1 MTSLGPIRTGLSAS
15 GRGSPA
21 ATGHTPTD
29 FSHETLTGCDPRA
42 RAPAD
47 NPRKPFSQRRS
58 RARMQPRR
66 SRRRSRAR
74 IERPA
79 DLTGNSRRAHLIR
92 LAMDLRGGHAPSVH
106 AAAIEISRLAVA
118 AEGPGAPF
126 TATHRGQQLLRLIHI
141 VVQNVG
147 LEDKVGALTALRL
160 LKADDTLLQ
169 KLLKAGVLPSLLG
182 IIRADATA
190 AATDADADG
199 DGAAAEAA
207 RAEATAAAA
216 RAVQAFSSSGDAL
229 TTLLRG
235 GAVEV
240 LSAYACRRGGEVAD
254 PIRSESK
261 PAPPGDGSGTPDV
274 AAKHRA
280 SAAKSCVVAMARVS
294 GSYLTDL
301 DEHAAFE
308 RDAGQSPDAPGSI
321 ESALDPAAATSALSV
336 ARSLLALLESDLV
349 VSHGEACVGLERLA
363 ASGRAGRAAACQV
376 GCVLPLMAA
385 ALAGNPKQ
393 RGLAMEALEALTI
406 GNRDNSPGERTRAA
420 AAAARGADDV
430 VGGASDAPMDADDDD
445 AAAGGGGVGDPRE
458 IAARAQAQITAT
470 HRTTPG
476 VKRGRVQTAGYTDL
490 SATTLGVIGTAAKV
504 GETFF
509 GGLIAILGEILSLRG
524 PLERAAAD
532 AALALWALAWQP
544 SNRAAAVPVVT
555 APLAKLY
562 EEGRDAAADDA
573 GATLS
578 VLVRNDADAREII
591 RAMGPHGADLVA
603 YLLESGEAN
612 EGEGPSPK
620 ARGGAAD
627 NFFKRMAEGGIGPSR
642 LGGGTAS
649 ASPGL
654 ARCISGRYD

>member
-1 MTSLGPIRTGLSAS
+1 M
-15 GRGSPA
+15 
-21 ATGHTPTD
+21 
-29 FSHETLTGCDPRA
+29 
-42 RAPAD
+42 
-47 NPRKPFSQRRS
+47 
-58 RARMQPRR
+58 
-66 SRRRSRAR
+66 
-74 IERPA
+74 
-79 DLTGNSRRAHLIR
+79 
-92 LAMDLRGGHAPSVH
+92 H

-182 IIRADATA
+182 IIRADATDSD
-190 AATDADADG
+190 DADETNG
-199 DGAAAEAA
+199 DVLKAALH

-254 PIRSESK
+254 PIRRSSESSK
-261 PAPPGDGSGTPDV
+261 SPKSAPLFGDGSGSVPDV
-274 AAKHRA
+274 VAEHRA

-301 DEHAAFE
+301 DEHAAF
-308 RDAGQSPDAPGSI
+308 DKSDGSYEGNGASSVDGFI
-321 ESALDPAAATSALSV
+321 DPAVQASALSV

-393 RGLAMEALEALTI
+393 RGFAMEALEALTI
-406 GNRDNSPGERTRAA
+406 GTRDNSPGERTN

-430 VGGASDAPMDADDDD
+430 IGGTDAPMDVDDSYDDVYGGNGGNDD
-445 AAAGGGGVGDPRE
+445 ATGGGGVGDPRDL
-458 IAARAQAQITAT
+458 AARAQAQMTAT
-470 HRTTPG
+470 HRTTPPPG
-476 VKRGRVQTAGYTDL
+476 VKRERVQTAGYTGL

-509 GGLIAILGEILSLRG
+509 GRLIAILGEILSLRG

-544 SNRAAAVPVVT
+544 SNRAVVVPVVT

-578 VLVRNDADAREII
+578 VLLRNDATAREMI

-603 YLLESGEAN
+603 YLSGSGDAN

-620 ARGGAAD
+620 ALGGSAD
-627 NFFKRMAEGGIGPSR
+627 NFFKRARARATEGGMGPSR
-642 LGGGTAS
+642 LGAGPAS

>member
-1 MTSLGPIRTGLSAS
+1 
-15 GRGSPA
+15 
-21 ATGHTPTD
+21 
-29 FSHETLTGCDPRA
+29 
-42 RAPAD
+42 
-47 NPRKPFSQRRS
+47 
-58 RARMQPRR
+58 
-66 SRRRSRAR
+66 
-74 IERPA
+74 
-79 DLTGNSRRAHLIR
+79 
-92 LAMDLRGGHAPSVH
+92 MDLRGGHAPSAH

-190 AATDADADG
+190 AAPAADADG

-240 LSAYACRRGGEVAD
+240 LSSYACRRGGEVAD
-254 PIRSESK
+254 PIRSSESSK
-261 PAPPGDGSGTPDV
+261 TYAPDGGRGSSDV
-274 AAKHRA
+274 AAERHRA

-301 DEHAAFE
+301 DERAAFE
-308 RDAGQSPDAPGSI
+308 SGQPGQSPGGGPDGAPSVD
-321 ESALDPAAATSALSV
+321 ALDPAAANAALSV

-406 GNRDNSPGERTRAA
+406 GTRDNSPGERTRAA

-430 VGGASDAPMDADDDD
+430 VGGASDAPMDVDDDD

>member
-1 MTSLGPIRTGLSAS
+1 
-15 GRGSPA
+15 
-21 ATGHTPTD
+21 
-29 FSHETLTGCDPRA
+29 
-42 RAPAD
+42 
-47 NPRKPFSQRRS
+47 
-58 RARMQPRR
+58 
-66 SRRRSRAR
+66 
-74 IERPA
+74 
-79 DLTGNSRRAHLIR
+79 
-92 LAMDLRGGHAPSVH
+92 MDLRGGHAPSAH

-190 AATDADADG
+190 ATDADADG

-240 LSAYACRRGGEVAD
+240 LSSYACRRGGEVAD
-254 PIRSESK
+254 PIRSSESSK
-261 PAPPGDGSGTPDV
+261 TYAPDGGRGSSDV
-274 AAKHRA
+274 AAERHRA

-301 DEHAAFE
+301 DERAAFE
-308 RDAGQSPDAPGSI
+308 SGQSGQSPDGGPDGASVD
-321 ESALDPAAATSALSV
+321 ALDPAAANAALSV

-406 GNRDNSPGERTRAA
+406 GTRDNSPGERTRAA

-430 VGGASDAPMDADDDD
+430 VGGASDAPMDVDDDD
-445 AAAGGGGVGDPRE
+445 DDTAAGGGVGDPRE

>member
-1 MTSLGPIRTGLSAS
+1 MLT
-15 GRGSPA
+15 
-21 ATGHTPTD
+21 HD
-29 FSHETLTGCDPRA
+29 SH
-42 RAPAD
+42 
-47 NPRKPFSQRRS
+47 
-58 RARMQPRR
+58 
-66 SRRRSRAR
+66 
-74 IERPA
+74 
-79 DLTGNSRRAHLIR
+79 
-92 LAMDLRGGHAPSVH
+92 
-106 AAAIEISRLAVA
+106 
-118 AEGPGAPF
+118 
-126 TATHRGQQLLRLIHI
+126 
-141 VVQNVG
+141 
-147 LEDKVGALTALRL
+147 
-160 LKADDTLLQ
+160 
-169 KLLKAGVLPSLLG
+169 
-182 IIRADATA
+182 
-190 AATDADADG
+190 
-199 DGAAAEAA
+199 
-207 RAEATAAAA
+207 
-216 RAVQAFSSSGDAL
+216 
-229 TTLLRG
+229 
-235 GAVEV
+235 
-240 LSAYACRRGGEVAD
+240 
-254 PIRSESK
+254 
-261 PAPPGDGSGTPDV
+261 
-274 AAKHRA
+274 
-280 SAAKSCVVAMARVS
+280 
-294 GSYLTDL
+294 
-301 DEHAAFE
+301 
-308 RDAGQSPDAPGSI
+308 
-321 ESALDPAAATSALSV
+321 
-336 ARSLLALLESDLV
+336 
-349 VSHGEACVGLERLA
+349 ACVGLERLT

-406 GNRDNSPGERTRAA
+406 GTRDNSPGERTRAA

-430 VGGASDAPMDADDDD
+430 VGGASDAPMDVDDDD

-532 AALALWALAWQP
+532 TALALWALAWQP

>member
-1 MTSLGPIRTGLSAS
+1 
-15 GRGSPA
+15 
-21 ATGHTPTD
+21 
-29 FSHETLTGCDPRA
+29 
-42 RAPAD
+42 
-47 NPRKPFSQRRS
+47 
-58 RARMQPRR
+58 
-66 SRRRSRAR
+66 
-74 IERPA
+74 
-79 DLTGNSRRAHLIR
+79 
-92 LAMDLRGGHAPSVH
+92 MDLRGGHAPSAH

-182 IIRADATA
+182 IIRADATD
-190 AATDADADG
+190 ATDADADG

-254 PIRSESK
+254 PIRSESSK
-261 PAPPGDGSGTPDV
+261 TSPDGGPGSSDV
-274 AAKHRA
+274 AAKQHRA

-301 DEHAAFE
+301 DERAAFE
-308 RDAGQSPDAPGSI
+308 SGQPGQSPGGGPDGAPSVD
-321 ESALDPAAATSALSV
+321 ALDPAAANAALSV

-406 GNRDNSPGERTRAA
+406 GTRDNSPGERTRAA
-420 AAAARGADDV
+420 AAARVADDV
-430 VGGASDAPMDADDDD
+430 VGGASDAPRDVDDDD

-458 IAARAQAQITAT
+458 MAARAQAQITAT

>member
-1 MTSLGPIRTGLSAS
+1 MR
-15 GRGSPA
+15 
-21 ATGHTPTD
+21 
-29 FSHETLTGCDPRA
+29 
-42 RAPAD
+42 
-47 NPRKPFSQRRS
+47 
-58 RARMQPRR
+58 
-66 SRRRSRAR
+66 
-74 IERPA
+74 
-79 DLTGNSRRAHLIR
+79 
-92 LAMDLRGGHAPSVH
+92 

-190 AATDADADG
+190 AATAATDADG

-261 PAPPGDGSGTPDV
+261 PAPPGDRSGTPDV

-363 ASGRAGRAAACQV
+363 VSGRAGRAAACQV

-393 RGLAMEALEALTI
+393 RGVALEALEALTI
-406 GNRDNSPGERTRAA
+406 GTRDNSPGERTNERT
-420 AAAARGADDV
+420 AAAAREAGDV
-430 VGGASDAPMDADDDD
+430 VGGGRWTSSSDAPMDVDDDD
-445 AAAGGGGVGDPRE
+445 AAAAGGVGDPRE

-470 HRTTPG
+470 HRTTPAG
-476 VKRGRVQTAGYTDL
+476 VKRERVQTAGYTGL

-509 GGLIAILGEILSLRG
+509 GRLIAILGEILSLRG

-591 RAMGPHGADLVA
+591 RASGPHGADLVA
-603 YLLESGEAN
+603 YLLESGGEGN
-612 EGEGPSPK
+612 EGEGPSPR
-620 ARGGAAD
+620 AQGGASN
-627 NFFKRMAEGGIGPSR
+627 NFFKKRMAEVKPRSEGLTPIGPSR
-642 LGGGTAS
+642 LGAGTAS
-649 ASPGL
+649 PSPGL

>member
-1 MTSLGPIRTGLSAS
+1 M
-15 GRGSPA
+15 
-21 ATGHTPTD
+21 
-29 FSHETLTGCDPRA
+29 
-42 RAPAD
+42 
-47 NPRKPFSQRRS
+47 
-58 RARMQPRR
+58 
-66 SRRRSRAR
+66 
-74 IERPA
+74 
-79 DLTGNSRRAHLIR
+79 
-92 LAMDLRGGHAPSVH
+92 H
-106 AAAIEISRLAVA
+106 AAAIDISRLAVA

-182 IIRADATA
+182 IIRADAT
-190 AATDADADG
+190 DGDGDGDADG
-199 DGAAAEAA
+199 DGLKAA

-254 PIRSESK
+254 PIRPSGSSK
-261 PAPPGDGSGTPDV
+261 SPKSAPPGDGPGDSPDV

-301 DEHAAFE
+301 DENKAFDE
-308 RDAGQSPDAPGSI
+308 SPDGVRQSPDGAPSVD
-321 ESALDPAAATSALSV
+321 ALDPAAATSALSV

-393 RGLAMEALEALTI
+393 RGFAMEAMEALTI
-406 GNRDNSPGERTRAA
+406 GTRDNSPGERTTRTP
-420 AAAARGADDV
+420 AARGADDV
-430 VGGASDAPMDADDDD
+430 IGGTDDSYSMDVDGSCDGGIEGIDTT
-445 AAAGGGGVGDPRE
+445 GGGVGDPRE

-470 HRTTPG
+470 HRTTPTPG
-476 VKRGRVQTAGYTDL
+476 IKRERVQTAGYTDL

-509 GGLIAILGEILSLRG
+509 GRLIAILGEILSLRG

-578 VLVRNDADAREII
+578 VLVRNDATAREII
-591 RAMGPHGADLVA
+591 RAMGPHGSDLVA
-603 YLLESGEAN
+603 YLSESGEGN

-620 ARGGAAD
+620 AQGGAAD
-627 NFFKRMAEGGIGPSR
+627 NFFKRARAAAAAEGGIGPSR
-642 LGGGTAS
+642 LGAGPAS

>member
-1 MTSLGPIRTGLSAS
+1 M
-15 GRGSPA
+15 
-21 ATGHTPTD
+21 
-29 FSHETLTGCDPRA
+29 
-42 RAPAD
+42 
-47 NPRKPFSQRRS
+47 
-58 RARMQPRR
+58 
-66 SRRRSRAR
+66 
-74 IERPA
+74 
-79 DLTGNSRRAHLIR
+79 
-92 LAMDLRGGHAPSVH
+92 H

-190 AATDADADG
+190 ADADDDDDG
-199 DGAAAEAA
+199 PAAEAA

-363 ASGRAGRAAACQV
+363 VSGRAGRAAACQV

-393 RGLAMEALEALTI
+393 RGVALEALEALTI
-406 GNRDNSPGERTRAA
+406 GTRDNSPGERTNERT
-420 AAAARGADDV
+420 AAAAREAGDV
-430 VGGASDAPMDADDDD
+430 VGGGRWTSSSDAPMDVDDDD
-445 AAAGGGGVGDPRE
+445 AAAAGGVGDPRE

-470 HRTTPG
+470 HRTTPAG
-476 VKRGRVQTAGYTDL
+476 VKRERVQTAGYTGL

-509 GGLIAILGEILSLRG
+509 GRLIAILGEILSLRG

>member
-1 MTSLGPIRTGLSAS
+1 M
-15 GRGSPA
+15 
-21 ATGHTPTD
+21 
-29 FSHETLTGCDPRA
+29 
-42 RAPAD
+42 
-47 NPRKPFSQRRS
+47 
-58 RARMQPRR
+58 
-66 SRRRSRAR
+66 
-74 IERPA
+74 
-79 DLTGNSRRAHLIR
+79 
-92 LAMDLRGGHAPSVH
+92 H

-182 IIRADATA
+182 IIRADAA
-190 AATDADADG
+190 DADADD
-199 DGAAAEAA
+199 DGPAAEAA

-261 PAPPGDGSGTPDV
+261 PAPPGDRSGTPDV

-363 ASGRAGRAAACQV
+363 VSGRAGARRRARLDACS
-376 GCVLPLMAA
+376 
-385 ALAGNPKQ
+385 
-393 RGLAMEALEALTI
+393 RSW
-406 GNRDNSPGERTRAA
+406 RRRW
-420 AAAARGADDV
+420 
-430 VGGASDAPMDADDDD
+430 
-445 AAAGGGGVGDPRE
+445 RE
-458 IAARAQAQITAT
+458 IR
-470 HRTTPG
+470 
-476 VKRGRVQTAGYTDL
+476 
-490 SATTLGVIGTAAKV
+490 SS
-504 GETFF
+504 
-509 GGLIAILGEILSLRG
+509 GGSRWRRLR
-524 PLERAAAD
+524 R
-532 AALALWALAWQP
+532 
-544 SNRAAAVPVVT
+544 
-555 APLAKLY
+555 
-562 EEGRDAAADDA
+562 
-573 GATLS
+573 
-578 VLVRNDADAREII
+578 
-591 RAMGPHGADLVA
+591 
-603 YLLESGEAN
+603 
-612 EGEGPSPK
+612 
-620 ARGGAAD
+620 
-627 NFFKRMAEGGIGPSR
+627 
-642 LGGGTAS
+642 
-649 ASPGL
+649 
-654 ARCISGRYD
+654 

>member
-1 MTSLGPIRTGLSAS
+1 MSLDSPDSSGGGPDG
-15 GRGSPA
+15 
-21 ATGHTPTD
+21 
-29 FSHETLTGCDPRA
+29 
-42 RAPAD
+42 
-47 NPRKPFSQRRS
+47 
-58 RARMQPRR
+58 
-66 SRRRSRAR
+66 
-74 IERPA
+74 
-79 DLTGNSRRAHLIR
+79 
-92 LAMDLRGGHAPSVH
+92 APSV
-106 AAAIEISRLAVA
+106 
-118 AEGPGAPF
+118 
-126 TATHRGQQLLRLIHI
+126 
-141 VVQNVG
+141 
-147 LEDKVGALTALRL
+147 D
-160 LKADDTLLQ
+160 
-169 KLLKAGVLPSLLG
+169 
-182 IIRADATA
+182 
-190 AATDADADG
+190 
-199 DGAAAEAA
+199 
-207 RAEATAAAA
+207 
-216 RAVQAFSSSGDAL
+216 
-229 TTLLRG
+229 
-235 GAVEV
+235 
-240 LSAYACRRGGEVAD
+240 
-254 PIRSESK
+254 
-261 PAPPGDGSGTPDV
+261 
-274 AAKHRA
+274 
-280 SAAKSCVVAMARVS
+280 
-294 GSYLTDL
+294 
-301 DEHAAFE
+301 
-308 RDAGQSPDAPGSI
+308 
-321 ESALDPAAATSALSV
+321 ALDPAAANAALSV

-406 GNRDNSPGERTRAA
+406 GTRDNSPGERTRAA

-430 VGGASDAPMDADDDD
+430 VGGASDAPMDVDDDD

-573 GATLS
+573 GA
-578 VLVRNDADAREII
+578 DALGAGQERRRRQGDHPRDGTARS
-591 RAMGPHGADLVA
+591 R
-603 YLLESGEAN
+603 SGGVPPGEWEAN

-627 NFFKRMAEGGIGPSR
+627 NFSAN
-642 LGGGTAS
+642 GGGWDRS
-649 ASPGL
+649 VE
-654 ARCISGRYD
+654 ARRRYRVRVAGVGAVYQRAVRLIADRGGSFGGGG

>member
-1 MTSLGPIRTGLSAS
+1 M
-15 GRGSPA
+15 
-21 ATGHTPTD
+21 
-29 FSHETLTGCDPRA
+29 
-42 RAPAD
+42 
-47 NPRKPFSQRRS
+47 
-58 RARMQPRR
+58 
-66 SRRRSRAR
+66 
-74 IERPA
+74 
-79 DLTGNSRRAHLIR
+79 
-92 LAMDLRGGHAPSVH
+92 
-106 AAAIEISRLAVA
+106 
-118 AEGPGAPF
+118 
-126 TATHRGQQLLRLIHI
+126 
-141 VVQNVG
+141 
-147 LEDKVGALTALRL
+147 
-160 LKADDTLLQ
+160 
-169 KLLKAGVLPSLLG
+169 
-182 IIRADATA
+182 
-190 AATDADADG
+190 
-199 DGAAAEAA
+199 
-207 RAEATAAAA
+207 
-216 RAVQAFSSSGDAL
+216 
-229 TTLLRG
+229 
-235 GAVEV
+235 
-240 LSAYACRRGGEVAD
+240 AD
-254 PIRSESK
+254 PIRSSESSK
-261 PAPPGDGSGTPDV
+261 TYAPDGGPGSSDV
-274 AAKHRA
+274 AAERHRA

-301 DEHAAFE
+301 DERAAFE
-308 RDAGQSPDAPGSI
+308 SGQSGQSPGGGPDGAPSVD
-321 ESALDPAAATSALSV
+321 ALDPAAANAALSV

-376 GCVLPLMAA
+376 GCVLPLMSA

-406 GNRDNSPGERTRAA
+406 GTRDNSPGERTRAA

-430 VGGASDAPMDADDDD
+430 VGGASDAPMDLDDDD